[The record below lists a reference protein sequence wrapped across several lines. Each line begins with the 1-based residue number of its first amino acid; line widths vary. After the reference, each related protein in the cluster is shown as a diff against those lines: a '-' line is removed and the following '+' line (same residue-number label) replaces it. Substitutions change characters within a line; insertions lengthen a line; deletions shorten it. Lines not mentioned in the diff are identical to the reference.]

1 MARGATGPTP
11 DCAGEFVRESN
22 HPVDDPLILEA
33 KALAPGIEE
42 SAGNG
47 RMEFPSRGGGNKG
60 GGNKKPLQGRGA
72 FEEWCPRQD
81 LNLYDVTH

>member
-1 MARGATGPTP
+1 M
-11 DCAGEFVRESN
+11 
-22 HPVDDPLILEA
+22 ILEA
-33 KALAPGIEE
+33 KAWAPGIEG

-47 RMEFPSRGGGNKG
+47 RMEFPSSGGGNRKG
-60 GGNKKPLQGRGA
+60 GNEKPLQTRGA

>member
-1 MARGATGPTP
+1 M
-11 DCAGEFVRESN
+11 
-22 HPVDDPLILEA
+22 ILEA

-60 GGNKKPLQGRGA
+60 GSNKGGGNKKPLRGRGA